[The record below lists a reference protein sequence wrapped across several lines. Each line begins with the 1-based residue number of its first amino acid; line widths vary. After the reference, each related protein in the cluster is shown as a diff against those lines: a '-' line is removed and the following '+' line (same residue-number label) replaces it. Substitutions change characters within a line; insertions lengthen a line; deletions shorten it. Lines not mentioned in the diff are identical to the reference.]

1 MIMLT
6 QSLRKWLW
14 DNHADK
20 LPLILLG
27 HTELMTQEMWENY
40 IAWCRTDEGRKYL
53 KGGSEYRDDV
63 YNRKVESATDNADR
77 CVCCGDVIPE
87 GRQVCPGCEGGT
99 NART

>member
-6 QSLRKWLW
+6 QSLQKWLW

-27 HTELMTQEMWENY
+27 HTELMTQEMWDNY
-40 IAWCRTDEGRKYL
+40 ISWCRTDEGRKYL
-53 KGGSEYRDDV
+53 KGGSEYREDE
-63 YNRKVESATDNADR
+63 YNREVEAHYATADR

-87 GRQVCPGCEGGT
+87 GRQVCPKYEGGGK
-99 NART
+99 